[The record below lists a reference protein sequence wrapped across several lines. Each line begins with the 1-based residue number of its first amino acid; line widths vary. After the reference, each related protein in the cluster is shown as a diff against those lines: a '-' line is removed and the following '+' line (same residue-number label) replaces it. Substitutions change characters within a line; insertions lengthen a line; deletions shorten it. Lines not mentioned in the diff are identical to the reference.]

1 MTHAANPDELEGLG
15 TTLENQIGIVE
26 QMIKD
31 VDSPLNS
38 IVWTGP
44 AKDAFKTEWD
54 TNFKGALAK
63 LNTAFGAAGKD
74 CKDRAAGVRTV
85 LGIGGAA

>member
-1 MTHAANPDELEGLG
+1 MTHGANPDELEGLG
-15 TTLENQIGIVE
+15 NTLQGQIEIVNK
-26 QMIKD
+26 IISD

-54 TNFKGALAK
+54 TNFKGALSK
-63 LNTAFGAAGKD
+63 LNDAFGAAGKD
-74 CKDRAAGVRTV
+74 CRDRAMGVRTV
-85 LGIGGAA
+85 LGNGG

>member
-1 MTHAANPDELEGLG
+1 MTHAANPDELEALG
-15 TTLENQIGIVE
+15 TTLQNQIGLVD
-26 QMIKD
+26 QMIRE

-54 TNFKGALAK
+54 TTFKSALSK
-63 LNTAFGAAGKD
+63 LNEAFGAAGRD
-74 CKDRAAGVRTV
+74 CKDRAVAVRQV
-85 LGIGGAA
+85 L

>member
-15 TTLENQIGIVE
+15 STLEAQIAIVDK
-26 QMIKD
+26 IVAD

-63 LNTAFGAAGKD
+63 LNEAFGAAGKD
-74 CKDRAAGVRTV
+74 CRDRAVGVRAV
-85 LGIGGAA
+85 LGTGG

>member
-15 TTLENQIGIVE
+15 STLEAQIEIVE
-26 QMIKD
+26 RIIAA

-44 AKDAFKTEWD
+44 AKDAFKSEWD
-54 TNFKGALAK
+54 TSFKGALGK
-63 LNTAFGAAGKD
+63 LNEAFGAAGRD
-74 CKDRAAGVRTV
+74 CKQRATGVRAV
-85 LGIGGAA
+85 LGTGG

>member
-1 MTHAANPDELEGLG
+1 MIHAANPDELEGLG
-15 TTLENQIGIVE
+15 STLEAQIAIVDK
-26 QMIKD
+26 IVAD

-63 LNTAFGAAGKD
+63 LNEAFGAAGKD
-74 CKDRAAGVRTV
+74 CRDRAVGVRAV
-85 LGIGGAA
+85 LGTGG

>member
-15 TTLENQIGIVE
+15 STLEAQIAIVDK
-26 QMIKD
+26 IVAD

-54 TNFKGALAK
+54 TNFTGALAK
-63 LNTAFGAAGKD
+63 LNEAFGAAGKD
-74 CKDRAAGVRTV
+74 CRDRAVGVRAV
-85 LGIGGAA
+85 LGTGG

>member
-15 TTLENQIGIVE
+15 STLEAQIAIVDK
-26 QMIKD
+26 IVAD

-63 LNTAFGAAGKD
+63 LNEALGAAGKD
-74 CKDRAAGVRTV
+74 CRDRAGGGRAV
-85 LGIGGAA
+85 LGTGG

>member
-15 TTLENQIGIVE
+15 STLDGQIEIVNKI
-26 QMIKD
+26 IKD

-54 TNFKGALAK
+54 TNFKGALGK
-63 LNTAFGAAGKD
+63 LNEAFAAAGKD
-74 CKDRAAGVRTV
+74 CKDRAMGVRAV
-85 LGIGGAA
+85 LGTGGG